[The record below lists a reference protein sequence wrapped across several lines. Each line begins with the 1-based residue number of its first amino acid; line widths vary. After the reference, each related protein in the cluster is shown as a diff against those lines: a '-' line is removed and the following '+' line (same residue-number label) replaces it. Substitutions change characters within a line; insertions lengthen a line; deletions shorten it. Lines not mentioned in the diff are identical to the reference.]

1 MLLIITIILSSL
13 IAINFLL
20 LIFSC
25 NKCTKRPIAKI
36 ENTITYSVQKQTV
49 ISTETVQL
57 APTGS

>member
-1 MLLIITIILSSL
+1 MFITITLIISGL

-25 NKCTKRPIAKI
+25 NKTKKPVIQKSEDIRV
-36 ENTITYSVQKQTV
+36 ITASNLVDRG
-49 ISTETVQL
+49 SREL